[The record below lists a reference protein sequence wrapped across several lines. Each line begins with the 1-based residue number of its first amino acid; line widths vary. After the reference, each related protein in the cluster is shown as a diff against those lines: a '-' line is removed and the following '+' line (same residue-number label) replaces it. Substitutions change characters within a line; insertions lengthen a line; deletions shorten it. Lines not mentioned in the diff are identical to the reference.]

1 MLQVFALTL
10 FVILC
15 LILIGRALQLR
26 EMLFGME
33 LGLAETGL
41 LFLYLS
47 PTFIQLA
54 APISCM
60 IAIFIVYLRLEND
73 KEMMAVRAAGIS
85 LYQVIP
91 APILLAFLI
100 MISTLFVSIYGISWG
115 MESFRN
121 TLLDVASNRA
131 KIVVQPGIFNKD
143 IPGFVLYAK
152 TVDPLSGLMKDVVL
166 QTNDEEKQNA
176 ENTNHLR
183 QTTIL
188 SPEGNINIDRQNGQI
203 LFLLKE
209 GKIYSAQNK
218 QSTVLNFREYIVTL
232 PLSMLFKGLDLG
244 PVAPKEMSFLELL
257 SLDHSSFLGTN
268 NRMAYKILI
277 ERHKRIVFPFA
288 CLVLGLLA
296 IPIAAACSGIKKQQ
310 GLGIALIIFMVYYG
324 FLSVG
329 ISTGEKGKLNPYIG
343 IWLPNL
349 FFFIL
354 AFVGI
359 RYYAK
364 DGTRG

>member
-1 MLQVFALTL
+1 MLQVFVLTL

-33 LGLAETGL
+33 LSLLETGL

-47 PTFIQLA
+47 PTFMQLA

-73 KEMMAVRAAGIS
+73 REMMAVRAGGVS
-85 LYQVIP
+85 LYQIMP
-91 APILLAFLI
+91 APTLLALLI
-100 MISTLFVSIYGISWG
+100 MSATLFVSLYGISWG
-115 MESFRN
+115 MMGFRN

-131 KIVVQPGIFNKD
+131 KIVVQPGIFNKE

-152 TVDPLSGLMKDVVL
+152 TVDPLSGLMNDVVL
-166 QTNDEEKQNA
+166 QTNDEVESQ
-176 ENTNHLR
+176 EQSSQR

-188 SPEGNINIDRQNGQI
+188 SPEGNINIDRVNGQI
-203 LFLLKE
+203 LFLLKD
-209 GKIYSAQNK
+209 GKIYSAQEK

-232 PLSMLFKGLDLG
+232 PLSVLFKGLDLG
-244 PVAPKEMSFLELL
+244 PIAPKEMSFEHLL
-257 SLDHSSFLGTN
+257 ALDHTSFLPDN
-268 NRMAYKILI
+268 KRMAYKILI

-288 CLVLGLLA
+288 CFVLGLLA
-296 IPIAAACSGIKKQQ
+296 IPIAAACAGIKKQQ
-310 GLGIALIIFMVYYG
+310 GLGIALLIFMVYYG

-329 ISTGEKGKLNPYIG
+329 ISVGEKGELNPYVG

-354 AFVGI
+354 AFLGI
-359 RYYAK
+359 RHFANAC
-364 DGTRG
+364 TRG

>member
-1 MLQVFALTL
+1 MLQVFLLTL

-33 LGLAETGL
+33 LSLAETGL
-41 LFLYLS
+41 LFVYLT
-47 PTFIQLA
+47 PTFVQLA

-73 KEMMAVRAAGIS
+73 REMTAVRAAGIS
-85 LYQVIP
+85 LYQIIP
-91 APILLAFLI
+91 APICLAFLV
-100 MISTLFVSIYGISWG
+100 MCATLAVSLYGISWG
-115 MESFRN
+115 MMGFRD
-121 TLLDVASNRA
+121 TLLDVASNKA
-131 KIVVQPGIFNKD
+131 KIVVQPGIFNKE

-152 TVDPLSGLMKDVVL
+152 NVDPLSGLMTDVVL
-166 QTNDEEKQNA
+166 QTNDEQKDNDNNQ
-176 ENTNHLR
+176 LKR

-188 SPEGNINIDRQNGQI
+188 SPEGNINIDRNNGQI
-203 LFLLKE
+203 LFLLKN
-209 GKIYSAQNK
+209 GKIYSAEQK

-232 PLSMLFKGLDLG
+232 PLNVLFKGLDLG
-244 PVAPKEMSFLELL
+244 PVAPKEMSFNQLI
-257 SLDHSSFLGTN
+257 SLDYVSFIGTN

-288 CLVLGLLA
+288 CFVLGLLA

-310 GLGIALIIFMVYYG
+310 GLGVALLIFMVYYG

-329 ISTGEKGKLNPYIG
+329 ISIGEKGQLNPYLG

-349 FFFIL
+349 FFFLL
-354 AFVGI
+354 ALFGI
-359 RYYAK
+359 NYYAK
-364 DGTRG
+364 ACSKG

>member
-1 MLQVFALTL
+1 MLQVFVLTL

-33 LGLAETGL
+33 LSLLETGL
-41 LFLYLS
+41 IFLYLS
-47 PTFIQLA
+47 PTFVQLA

-73 KEMMAVRAAGIS
+73 REMMAVRAGGVS
-85 LYQVIP
+85 LYQIMP
-91 APILLAFLI
+91 APTLLALLV
-100 MISTLFVSIYGISWG
+100 MSATLFVSLYGISWG
-115 MESFRN
+115 MMGFRN
-121 TLLDVASNRA
+121 TLLDVASNKA
-131 KIVVQPGIFNKD
+131 KIVVQPGIFNKE

-166 QTNDEEKQNA
+166 QTNEE
-176 ENTNHLR
+176 ENIQDSSQR

-209 GKIYSAQNK
+209 GKIYSAQEK

-232 PLSMLFKGLDLG
+232 PLSVLFKGFDLG
-244 PVAPKEMSFLELL
+244 PIAPKEMSFDTLI
-257 SLDHSSFLGTN
+257 SLDHLSYLQDN
-268 NRMAYKILI
+268 KRMAYKILI

-288 CLVLGLLA
+288 CFVLGLLA
-296 IPIAAACSGIKKQQ
+296 IPIAAACAGIKKQQ
-310 GLGIALIIFMVYYG
+310 GLGVALLIFMVYYG

-329 ISTGEKGKLNPYIG
+329 ISVGEKGELNPYIG

-354 AFVGI
+354 ALLGI
-359 RYYAK
+359 RHFASACTK
-364 DGTRG
+364 G